1 MAQPIAQKLLV
12 VGGSGFLGMNI
23 CKIAAN
29 KGWETVSLSKRGE
42 PTMFNEYG
50 KPEWAQKVQ
59 WASGNSLQPETYKD
73 LLKDVTAVV
82 HSVGILMENDY
93 KSIAQAKSLCE
104 AASGVPRLLLGMKDH
119 GNPLDPNLKDNP
131 RPTYEMMN
139 RDTVKTVA
147 DQVSQVPTMRSF
159 VYISASD
166 VFPFIDPRYIT
177 TKREAERYLF
187 QQDDKFKTVVLR
199 PGFMYN
205 VTRPS
210 AVPIAGALQFAN
222 AVTSPFKNGIA
233 SLPGGKI
240 ITTPPLQTEQVAR
253 AVIAG
258 IESKQS
264 GIFDVEGIEKLSHV
278 SI

>member
-1 MAQPIAQKLLV
+1 MAQPMAQKLLV
-12 VGGSGFLGMNI
+12 VGGSGFLGLNI
-23 CKIAAN
+23 CKMAAN
-29 KGWETVSLSKRGE
+29 KGWETVSLSRRGE
-42 PTMFNEYG
+42 PTIFGEYG

-59 WASGNSLQPETYKD
+59 WASGNSLKPETYKD
-73 LLKDVTAVV
+73 ILKGVTAVV

-93 KSIAQAKSLCE
+93 KSVAQAQTLCE
-104 AASGVPRLLLGMKDH
+104 AASGIPHMILGMKDH
-119 GNPLDPNLKDNP
+119 GNPLDPALKDHP

-147 DQVSQVPTMRSF
+147 DEVSKLPAINSF

-187 QQDDKFKTVVLR
+187 QNEKFKTMVLR

-205 VTRPS
+205 LQRPT

-222 AVTSPFKNGIA
+222 AVTSPFKNAIA
-233 SLPGGKI
+233 SLPGGKT

-253 AVIAG
+253 AAIAA
-258 IESKQS
+258 IESQQS
-264 GIFDVEGIEKLSHV
+264 GIFDVEGIEKLSRAY
-278 SI
+278 I

>member
-1 MAQPIAQKLLV
+1 M
-12 VGGSGFLGMNI
+12 
-23 CKIAAN
+23 
-29 KGWETVSLSKRGE
+29 
-42 PTMFNEYG
+42 
-50 KPEWAQKVQ
+50 
-59 WASGNSLQPETYKD
+59 
-73 LLKDVTAVV
+73 
-82 HSVGILMENDY
+82 
-93 KSIAQAKSLCE
+93 
-104 AASGVPRLLLGMKDH
+104 
-119 GNPLDPNLKDNP
+119 
-131 RPTYEMMN
+131 
-139 RDTVKTVA
+139 KTVA
-147 DQVSQVPTMRSF
+147 DQVSKLPTMRSF

-199 PGFMYN
+199 PGKLFVSVQDSSALNPLYLGFMYN
-205 VTRPS
+205 VLRPT
-210 AVPIAGALQFAN
+210 AVPIAGALQFVN

-278 SI
+278 PI